1 MKKYLENDEDVEILE
16 TWKDLKEYLTFR
28 AKHDEWVQPFIN
40 ELAAIGIPNHPLFFQ
55 TNCTNLSVQKNG
67 YRLDVKD
74 IDYEDPENLSC
85 IEDTGLFL
93 VFPYKDSMAVYP
105 TRRIAYPSICKRG
118 DDDSMVMARFDPKAN
133 KQVLPINEKA
143 DRLTRDFQL
152 FSDNCKILLR
162 DGKVSAV
169 LSKEYVI
176 LPADKMISIL
186 ENQLKQDHP
195 DFTFNRGQ
203 VSHEYLMVEYLMNDE
218 EMEQSFRLKLNDA
231 GADISELKA
240 GIRFSTSDIGASKV
254 YASVFYDADGVRT
267 TCNSGIALE
276 HKNGMINRKKECDE
290 LIEACPDDYKLIKS
304 ALIGTCYYAAV
315 RMLKKTEQPVVGIV
329 IKTTVRMKE
338 DLNFLYKW
346 VSEDM
351 GPADTYCPDNI
362 LDELSE
368 TDSDWAKN
376 WRAECRKCNERKQK
390 LSAMPVGAEIKVTCE
405 GFEYVMTKTVLPSH
419 STPQWINFE
428 ENFKFTVDD
437 IVRSGFS
444 CIDLEKSEENKM
456 EHITKIW
463 KYIFTFDK
471 KGEITFESTGALEC
485 KECLKTIKLKDQI
498 SWESTLRKDKIGTV
512 ICNMPTEKDAFAH
525 FTYYY
530 VYLTEDNPR
539 YAISLIQKKMED
551 RVDFLQKETSRL
563 NLNIQTLNK
572 KIILLNEEKLEEHD
586 KN

>member
-1 MKKYLENDEDVEILE
+1 MGWTGMKAKY
-16 TWKDLKEYLTFR
+16 Y
-28 AKHDEWVQPFIN
+28 
-40 ELAAIGIPNHPLFFQ
+40 
-55 TNCTNLSVQKNG
+55 
-67 YRLDVKD
+67 Y
-74 IDYEDPENLSC
+74 
-85 IEDTGLFL
+85 
-93 VFPYKDSMAVYP
+93 
-105 TRRIAYPSICKRG
+105 
-118 DDDSMVMARFDPKAN
+118 
-133 KQVLPINEKA
+133 
-143 DRLTRDFQL
+143 
-152 FSDNCKILLR
+152 
-162 DGKVSAV
+162 
-169 LSKEYVI
+169 
-176 LPADKMISIL
+176 
-186 ENQLKQDHP
+186 
-195 DFTFNRGQ
+195 
-203 VSHEYLMVEYLMNDE
+203 
-218 EMEQSFRLKLNDA
+218 
-231 GADISELKA
+231 
-240 GIRFSTSDIGASKV
+240 
-254 YASVFYDADGVRT
+254 
-267 TCNSGIALE
+267 
-276 HKNGMINRKKECDE
+276 KNGMINRKKECDE

-315 RMLKKTEQPVVGIV
+315 RMLKKTEQSVVGIV

-437 IVRSGFS
+437 IIRSGFS
-444 CIDLEKSEENKM
+444 CIDLEKSEEDKM

-551 RVDFLQKETSRL
+551 RVIFLQKETSRL
-563 NLNIQTLNK
+563 YFNIQSLDK

>member
-276 HKNGMINRKKECDE
+276 HKGEASPQLYAESCKQLGMVFKESEE
-290 LIEACPDDYKLIKS
+290 LIEKLGNMNISDVAGVVQEIRENYSIFPKGIS
-304 ALIGTCYYAAV
+304 EKVEAELRIQYPGGGTAIDVYLAL
-315 RMLKKTEQPVVGIV
+315 
-329 IKTTVRMKE
+329 
-338 DLNFLYKW
+338 N
-346 VSEDM
+346 
-351 GPADTYCPDNI
+351 
-362 LDELSE
+362 
-368 TDSDWAKN
+368 
-376 WRAECRKCNERKQK
+376 
-390 LSAMPVGAEIKVTCE
+390 
-405 GFEYVMTKTVLPSH
+405 
-419 STPQWINFE
+419 
-428 ENFKFTVDD
+428 D
-437 IVRSGFS
+437 IIQRY
-444 CIDLEKSEENKM
+444 SEENKISPTRYLNLSEQVAQLSNLPSPYNLSIFLHVLQLDGKAYLRVDCNNPIFQKAFRSLEDVSVSAVECQDPKNSKNILWQKLCKRYEEM
-456 EHITKIW
+456 LPLSKNLTTELYPDWEHMT
-463 KYIFTFDK
+463 YPDVNSRC
-471 KGEITFESTGALEC
+471 E
-485 KECLKTIKLKDQI
+485 D
-498 SWESTLRKDKIGTV
+498 
-512 ICNMPTEKDAFAH
+512 FARQNIANS
-525 FTYYY
+525 
-530 VYLTEDNPR
+530 YLTHLNAGQQMIPPHLLMPYVEESINYLQSEYGKNEYR
-539 YAISLIQKKMED
+539 EKVQFLKKVFID
-551 RVDFLQKETSRL
+551 L
-563 NLNIQTLNK
+563 NADDSIVRNIQPQFKTEEEPV
-572 KIILLNEEKLEEHD
+572 INENTETDLEK
-586 KN
+586 

>member
-1 MKKYLENDEDVEILE
+1 MKKKYMMAACACMSCVLLGSGTYVYARPETSVTNHFSTGVVDINLDEYELTANGGEEPFRDYTGKKGEN
-16 TWKDLKEYLTFR
+16 
-28 AKHDEWVQPFIN
+28 
-40 ELAAIGIPNHPLFFQ
+40 PL
-55 TNCTNLSVQKNG
+55 
-67 YRLDVKD
+67 
-74 IDYEDPENLSC
+74 IMP
-85 IEDTGLFL
+85 
-93 VFPYKDSMAVYP
+93 
-105 TRRIAYPSICKRG
+105 G
-118 DDDSMVMARFDPKAN
+118 DDIS
-133 KQVLPINEKA
+133 
-143 DRLTRDFQL
+143 
-152 FSDNCKILLR
+152 KIPR
-162 DGKVSAV
+162 
-169 LSKEYVI
+169 I
-176 LPADKMISIL
+176 
-186 ENQLKQDHP
+186 
-195 DFTFNRGQ
+195 T
-203 VSHEYLMVEYLMNDE
+203 
-218 EMEQSFRLKLNDA
+218 
-231 GADISELKA
+231 
-240 GIRFSTSDIGASKV
+240 
-254 YASVFYDADGVRT
+254 
-267 TCNSGIALE
+267 
-276 HKNGMINRKKECDE
+276 NRKKECDE

-304 ALIGTCYYAAV
+304 ALIGICYYAAV

-368 TDSDWAKN
+368 ADSDWAKN

-390 LSAMPVGAEIKVTCE
+390 LSAMPVGSEIKVTCN
-405 GFEYVMTKTVLPSH
+405 GFEYIMTKTVLPSH

>member
-1 MKKYLENDEDVEILE
+1 MNVTTVYELFSVIMQETFQHNSDFSITYKTNIYRFTQMQVGKVKYLYMIQNYIGDCALHQKNDSYNMKISDPLKLCAIIDTNNQNIYFMDFDFNWGFVLTQDQRLPARSMLFSEYINKTLKDIQNNIIKKYMDEL
-16 TWKDLKEYLTFR
+16 DL
-28 AKHDEWVQPFIN
+28 
-40 ELAAIGIPNHPLFFQ
+40 
-55 TNCTNLSVQKNG
+55 
-67 YRLDVKD
+67 
-74 IDYEDPENLSC
+74 
-85 IEDTGLFL
+85 
-93 VFPYKDSMAVYP
+93 
-105 TRRIAYPSICKRG
+105 
-118 DDDSMVMARFDPKAN
+118 
-133 KQVLPINEKA
+133 
-143 DRLTRDFQL
+143 
-152 FSDNCKILLR
+152 
-162 DGKVSAV
+162 
-169 LSKEYVI
+169 
-176 LPADKMISIL
+176 
-186 ENQLKQDHP
+186 
-195 DFTFNRGQ
+195 
-203 VSHEYLMVEYLMNDE
+203 
-218 EMEQSFRLKLNDA
+218 
-231 GADISELKA
+231 
-240 GIRFSTSDIGASKV
+240 
-254 YASVFYDADGVRT
+254 
-267 TCNSGIALE
+267 SG
-276 HKNGMINRKKECDE
+276 NRKKECDE

-304 ALIGTCYYAAV
+304 ALIGICYYAAV

-368 TDSDWAKN
+368 ADSDWAKN

-390 LSAMPVGAEIKVTCE
+390 LSAMPVGSEIKVPCD
-405 GFEYVMTKTVLPSH
+405 GFEYIMTKTVLPSH

-437 IVRSGFS
+437 IVQSGFS

-498 SWESTLRKDKIGTV
+498 SWESMLRKDKIGTV
-512 ICNMPTEKDAFAH
+512 ICNMPTEKEAFAH

-530 VYLTEDNPR
+530 VYLTEDNPM

-563 NLNIQTLNK
+563 NLNIQSLNK
-572 KIILLNEEKLEEHD
+572 KIILLNEEKLEKHD

>member
-1 MKKYLENDEDVEILE
+1 MGWTGMKAKY
-16 TWKDLKEYLTFR
+16 Y
-28 AKHDEWVQPFIN
+28 
-40 ELAAIGIPNHPLFFQ
+40 
-55 TNCTNLSVQKNG
+55 
-67 YRLDVKD
+67 Y
-74 IDYEDPENLSC
+74 
-85 IEDTGLFL
+85 
-93 VFPYKDSMAVYP
+93 
-105 TRRIAYPSICKRG
+105 
-118 DDDSMVMARFDPKAN
+118 
-133 KQVLPINEKA
+133 
-143 DRLTRDFQL
+143 
-152 FSDNCKILLR
+152 
-162 DGKVSAV
+162 
-169 LSKEYVI
+169 
-176 LPADKMISIL
+176 
-186 ENQLKQDHP
+186 
-195 DFTFNRGQ
+195 
-203 VSHEYLMVEYLMNDE
+203 
-218 EMEQSFRLKLNDA
+218 
-231 GADISELKA
+231 
-240 GIRFSTSDIGASKV
+240 
-254 YASVFYDADGVRT
+254 
-267 TCNSGIALE
+267 
-276 HKNGMINRKKECDE
+276 KNGMINRKKECDE

-315 RMLKKTEQPVVGIV
+315 RMLKKTEQSVVGIV

-338 DLNFLYKW
+338 ELNFLYKW

-563 NLNIQTLNK
+563 NLNIQSLNK

>member
-1 MKKYLENDEDVEILE
+1 MGWTGMKAKY
-16 TWKDLKEYLTFR
+16 Y
-28 AKHDEWVQPFIN
+28 
-40 ELAAIGIPNHPLFFQ
+40 
-55 TNCTNLSVQKNG
+55 
-67 YRLDVKD
+67 Y
-74 IDYEDPENLSC
+74 
-85 IEDTGLFL
+85 
-93 VFPYKDSMAVYP
+93 
-105 TRRIAYPSICKRG
+105 
-118 DDDSMVMARFDPKAN
+118 
-133 KQVLPINEKA
+133 
-143 DRLTRDFQL
+143 
-152 FSDNCKILLR
+152 
-162 DGKVSAV
+162 
-169 LSKEYVI
+169 
-176 LPADKMISIL
+176 
-186 ENQLKQDHP
+186 
-195 DFTFNRGQ
+195 
-203 VSHEYLMVEYLMNDE
+203 
-218 EMEQSFRLKLNDA
+218 
-231 GADISELKA
+231 
-240 GIRFSTSDIGASKV
+240 
-254 YASVFYDADGVRT
+254 
-267 TCNSGIALE
+267 
-276 HKNGMINRKKECDE
+276 KNGMINRKKECDE

-304 ALIGTCYYAAV
+304 ALIGICYYAAV
-315 RMLKKTEQPVVGIV
+315 RMLKKAEQPVVGIV

-368 TDSDWAKN
+368 ADSDWAKN
-376 WRAECRKCNERKQK
+376 WRAECKKCNERKQK
-390 LSAMPVGAEIKVTCE
+390 LSAMPVGSEIKVTCE
-405 GFEYVMTKTVLPSH
+405 GFEDVMTKTVLPSH

-437 IVRSGFS
+437 IVQSGFS

-512 ICNMPTEKDAFAH
+512 ICNMPTEKEAFAH

-530 VYLTEDNPR
+530 VYLTEDNPM

-563 NLNIQTLNK
+563 NLNIQSLNK
-572 KIILLNEEKLEEHD
+572 KIILLNEEKLEKHD